1 MARAV
6 LVLLMTA
13 ASRFL
18 NSRSL
23 LMPLFLGMAGM
34 CRHKDNR
41 TSGSATTLTNRPCNN
56 SEDKICA
63 NKRAKGRLP
72 QSPDDGL
79 RKCGVSGFLLV
90 IIRDFAELR
99 ANVAEVRHHQSL
111 TYHTSAKATFQLIWL
126 KVVGIKVCIFCR
138 SCKEAIR
145 AFVCSSNPYLE
156 SRVGDSQKRQ
166 SAALKPK
173 YLACIPDES
182 RNMVVAIR
190 QPAKYYCSGLWA
202 GCCWNL

>member
-23 LMPLFLGMAGM
+23 LMPLSLGMPGM
-34 CRHKDNR
+34 RRHKDNR
-41 TSGSATTLTNRPCNN
+41 IYGPAATPTNRPCNN
-56 SEDKICA
+56 REDTICA

-99 ANVAEVRHHQSL
+99 ANAAEVRHHQTL
-111 TYHTSAKATFQLIWL
+111 TPHVFTKVSFQLVRSKSL
-126 KVVGIKVCIFCR
+126 VLRCR
-138 SCKEAIR
+138 YVFFGSCKEAIG
-145 AFVCSSNPYLE
+145 AFVYPSNP
-156 SRVGDSQKRQ
+156 
-166 SAALKPK
+166 
-173 YLACIPDES
+173 
-182 RNMVVAIR
+182 
-190 QPAKYYCSGLWA
+190 
-202 GCCWNL
+202 

>member
-1 MARAV
+1 MHPGLMARAV

-23 LMPLFLGMAGM
+23 LMPLFLGMDGM
-34 CRHKDNR
+34 RRYADNQI
-41 TSGSATTLTNRPCNN
+41 SGPAATPTKRPCNN
-56 SEDKICA
+56 SEAKLCA

-72 QSPDDGL
+72 QSLDDGL

-111 TYHTSAKATFQLIWL
+111 TPHTSAKVTFQLVWL
-126 KVVGIKVCIFCR
+126 KVVGIMMYVCFGI
-138 SCKEAIR
+138 
-145 AFVCSSNPYLE
+145 
-156 SRVGDSQKRQ
+156 
-166 SAALKPK
+166 
-173 YLACIPDES
+173 
-182 RNMVVAIR
+182 M
-190 QPAKYYCSGLWA
+190 
-202 GCCWNL
+202 